1 MWTDETESWCLG
13 NLAFQMQER
22 LPRLN
27 TEGAGVWS
35 AKVLEQVEL
44 LDAGLRWRD

>member
-1 MWTDETESWCLG
+1 MKPEAGAWGTWL
-13 NLAFQMQER
+13 FRIQER
-22 LPRLN
+22 LPHLN